1 MVKGKSVLDD
11 SFEEFEKDN
20 HEFVEPGEEE
30 NAEKAA
36 FEKDKAHAIKIM
48 QIQQKH
54 TKRLCTLEYLN

>member
-1 MVKGKSVLDD
+1 MKGKSVLDD

-30 NAEKAA
+30 DAEKAA
-36 FEKDKAHAIKIM
+36 FQKIRLMPSKIM